1 MYAFPVPNT
10 KLKIY
15 HLFTYGILVLNVL
28 GMFRVTAGQENSLEQ
43 TSALLL
49 VIALMTLWD
58 LRNFKK
64 NRRLLPVGLL
74 LIAFSFYWIRFGAN
88 WAFIVNILLWFLYT
102 ISRRRLIITVS
113 AEEVTYPSYPKKH
126 LPWSELNNVMLKDGL
141 LTIDR
146 KNNKLYQHYI
156 RHSEEYADEV
166 EFNEFC
172 RKQLIK

>member
-1 MYAFPVPNT
+1 M
-10 KLKIY
+10 Y

-49 VIALMTLWD
+49 VIGLLALWD

-64 NRRLLPVGLL
+64 DRRRLPVGLL
-74 LIAFSFYWIRFGAN
+74 LIAFSFYWIRYGAN
-88 WAFIVNILLWFLYT
+88 WAFIANIVLWFLYT
-102 ISRRRLIITVS
+102 ISRRRLIITIS
-113 AEEVTYPSYPKKH
+113 AKEITYPAFPKKH
-126 LPWSELNNVMLKDGL
+126 LQWNELNNVMLKDGL
-141 LTIDR
+141 LTIDC

-156 RHSEEYADEV
+156 QHSEEYADEAA
-166 EFNEFC
+166 FNEFC

>member
-1 MYAFPVPNT
+1 M
-10 KLKIY
+10 
-15 HLFTYGILVLNVL
+15 LNVL
-28 GMFRVTAGQENSLEQ
+28 GMFRVTADQENSLEQ

-49 VIALMTLWD
+49 VIALMALWD

-64 NRRLLPVGLL
+64 DRRVLPVGLL

-156 RHSEEYADEV
+156 RHSEEYADEI